1 MAYEAPLFCQ
11 ELETGHLNTSQTCRH
26 QWVWESRWIYNEVN
40 KLGHGPR
47 APSGGI
53 RIWPV
58 ALVTPKPLVSV
69 KGRRQPQDTEVT
81 S

>member
-47 APSGGI
+47 VPSGGI
-53 RIWPV
+53 RI
-58 ALVTPKPLVSV
+58 
-69 KGRRQPQDTEVT
+69 
-81 S
+81 